1 MTGRSAEDGEVWE
14 IAPGLRRI
22 RAPNPSPM
30 TEKGTNSYLVGGSDL
45 ALIDP
50 GPALPAHLDR
60 LMEEIGDANVSAIL
74 VTHSHR
80 DHSALAPD
88 LSRHTGAPV
97 LAFGDSQAGR
107 SAVMRG
113 LPETIG
119 GGEGVDR
126 DFRPDRTL
134 SDMETVSGD
143 GWSLTALW
151 TPGHMGNHL
160 CFAHGDTLFSGDLV
174 MGWSTSIVSPP
185 DGDLMAFMASCRRLA
200 ERRDRLY
207 LPGHGSAVPDPSSRV
222 AELIAHREART
233 EQLLGA
239 LSQGP
244 ASSAALTRR
253 VYHDLPEHL
262 LPAAERNLLAHLIAL
277 IEAGCAR
284 ADRPLGPDAIFEA
297 VDARAS
303 DVG

>member
-14 IAPGLRRI
+14 IVPGLRRV

-30 TEKGTNSYLVGGSDL
+30 TEKGTNSYLVGGADL
-45 ALIDP
+45 AVIDP

-60 LMEEIGDANVSAIL
+60 LMEEIGDASVSAIL

-80 DHSALAPD
+80 DHSALAPE
-88 LSRHTGAPV
+88 LARRTGAPV
-97 LAFGDSQAGR
+97 LAFGDSEAGR
-107 SAVMRG
+107 STVMSHLSDG
-113 LPETIG
+113 IG

-126 DFRPDRTL
+126 EFRPDRTL
-134 SDMETVSGD
+134 SDMETVTGD

-160 CFAHGDTLFSGDLV
+160 CFAHDDILFSGDLV

-185 DGDLMAFMASCRRLA
+185 DGDLAAFMASCQRLA
-200 ERRDRLY
+200 EREDRLF
-207 LPGHGSAVPDPSSRV
+207 LPGHGSPVTDPPSRV
-222 AELIAHREART
+222 ADLIAHREART
-233 EQLLGA
+233 AQLLDA
-239 LSQGP
+239 LAIGP
-244 ASSAALTRR
+244 ATSGVLTRR

-277 IEAGCAR
+277 IEAGRAC
-284 ADRPLGPDAIFEA
+284 ADRPLGPDVIFAAAEGTEA
-297 VDARAS
+297 DA
-303 DVG
+303 D